1 MRKTARIVM
10 RMDAALKRAVMRA
23 AADEQQSMSSYVGEL
38 LHKHLKA
45 TGYMAAREKNG
56 GREAQSAA
64 HARDM
69 AHSAI
74 DKALQHST
82 ATRRIQSDRRR
93 ALTEFPSGVRQ
104 DGRHASRKTK

>member
-1 MRKTARIVM
+1 MTKTARIVM
-10 RMDAALKRAVMRA
+10 RMEAALKRAVKRA

-38 LHKHLKA
+38 LNKHLTE
-45 TGYMAAREKNG
+45 TGYMVSGRKHGRQAAQG
-56 GREAQSAA
+56 AA
-64 HARDM
+64 HARDL

-93 ALTEFPSGVRQ
+93 ALTELPPGVHKER
-104 DGRHASRKTK
+104 GHGSRKTK